1 MTTIFILQL
10 ICCTITS
17 ILAIQLLI
25 TGLQVRWKV
34 GHYETARWMLCLAM
48 GLFSAHYILQMV
60 HGFRAQGADVGA
72 VFNILFYTPAAF
84 AITLSIIYVERIGGS
99 VRRYCLRSAVAYLLL
114 LATFAVGVVT
124 NQSYHIG
131 NLLYVMLGL
140 FVVSMAYFISV
151 SRHEIALRKQRLLE
165 DSGIDLLPYV
175 RYAKASISLLYLT
188 AALLPVTILYNTL
201 LIIIGPLMILNIVF
215 FVQSFISLGYYITPS
230 EEILGGARRSR

>member
-1 MTTIFILQL
+1 MTTIFMLQL
-10 ICCTITS
+10 ICCTIT
-17 ILAIQLLI
+17 ILLAVQLVVSS
-25 TGLQVRWKV
+25 LQVRWKV
-34 GHYETARWMLCLAM
+34 GHYEASRWLLCIAM
-48 GLFSAHYILQMV
+48 GLFTTHYILQMV
-60 HGFRAQGADVGA
+60 HGLRAQGADVGA
-72 VFNILFYTPAAF
+72 AFNILFYTPAAF

-99 VRRYCLRSAVAYLLL
+99 VRRYCLRSAVAYLLI

-140 FVVSMAYFISV
+140 FVVSMAYFIFV
-151 SRHEIALRKQRLLE
+151 SRREIALRKQRLLE

-230 EEILGGARRSR
+230 EEILGGKKG